1 MPFDPIK
8 ALMKNTAPEVKRDD
22 AGQEM
27 LKKYCQSRGILGV
40 NCGNMDPM
48 AALNMIRKRIGDN
61 TSLPSSKGILH
72 G

>member
-1 MPFDPIK
+1 MAFDPIK

-27 LKKYCQSRGILGV
+27 LKKYCQSRGIVGV
-40 NCGNMDPM
+40 NCGNMDPV
-48 AALNMIRKRIGDN
+48 AALRMIKGRLGDN
-61 TSLPSSKGILH
+61 SVLPSNKGILN